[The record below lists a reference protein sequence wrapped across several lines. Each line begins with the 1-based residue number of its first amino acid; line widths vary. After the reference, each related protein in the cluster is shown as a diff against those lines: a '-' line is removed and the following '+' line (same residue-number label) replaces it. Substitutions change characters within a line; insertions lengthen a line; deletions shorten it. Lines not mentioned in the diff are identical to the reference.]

1 LLLIV
6 VVGWAPGAGADGAG
20 RDSAAVVARSD
31 SAAAATH
38 RDSVAAGTP
47 APRRA
52 AARDSS
58 ARSLGF
64 QAPRWV
70 MLRSLVIPG
79 WGQLDNGSWFK
90 ALAVAGGEI
99 SLGIGML
106 SDLHALDRDDAEVQ
120 AARAAGDAEAE
131 LAAVNAYNDHQA
143 ALVSNEWL
151 LGGLIVYALAD
162 AYVDAHFRSFKVEF
176 EHDPALPPGVKVP
189 GSTKLALRW
198 SF

>member
-1 LLLIV
+1 MAV
-6 VVGWAPGAGADGAG
+6 AAH
-20 RDSAAVVARSD
+20 RDSAAATTPLVRD
-31 SAAAATH
+31 SAY
-38 RDSVAAGTP
+38 VAP

-52 AARDSS
+52 AGRDSIE
-58 ARSLGF
+58 RSLGF

-99 SLGIGML
+99 ALGVGML
-106 SDLHALDRDDAEVQ
+106 TDLHDLDRYDAEVQ
-120 AARAAGDAEAE
+120 AARAANDAEAE
-131 LAAVNAYNDHQA
+131 LAAVTAYNDSQA

-151 LGGLIVYALAD
+151 LGGLIIYSLAD
-162 AYVDAHFRSFKVEF
+162 AYVDAHFRRFKVEF

-189 GSTKLALRW
+189 GSSRLALRW